1 MLERVFFWCTF
12 KLLTRGCLKT
22 MKTSHRGSP
31 NFIAIRIADVQP
43 GDRILVVYS
52 GEAGADFVEG
62 VTEIRLLMG

>member
-1 MLERVFFWCTF
+1 
-12 KLLTRGCLKT
+12 